1 MIIDLSEFMNSQ
13 SETITFEKTVV
24 FADSYL
30 RDSEIKNIEPV
41 TVKGECHLEEDTV
54 VVSGIITGKMQIED
68 AISLKNIDYPFSFEF
83 EEFLDENLINDEK
96 MLDITDVLWQNIV
109 LEVPLKQT
117 EVTDF
122 SEYQGDGW
130 KLVTEEESKNTNNP
144 FGELVNMW
152 GEE

>member
-1 MIIDLSEFMNSQ
+1 MIDLTEFINSQ
-13 SETITFEKTVV
+13 SGKITFEDTVT
-24 FADSYL
+24 FQDSYL
-30 RDSEIKNIEPV
+30 KDSEIKNIEPV
-41 TVKGECHLEEDTV
+41 TVKGECHLEQEKIV
-54 VVSGIITGKMQIED
+54 ISGVISGKMQIED

-83 EEFLDENLINDEK
+83 EEILDKNLINNEK
-96 MLDITDVLWQNIV
+96 MLDITSILWQNIV

>member
-1 MIIDLSEFMNSQ
+1 MIIDLSEFMNS
-13 SETITFEKTVV
+13 ENEKITLEQTVI
-24 FADSYL
+24 FKDSYL
-30 RDSEIKNIEPV
+30 KDSEIKKIEPV
-41 TVKGECHLEEDTV
+41 TVKGECHLEEDRIII
-54 VVSGIITGKMQIED
+54 SGVIQGKMQIED

-83 EEFLDENLINDEK
+83 EEVVDENLINDEK
-96 MLDITDVLWQNIV
+96 TLDITDVLWQNIV
-109 LEVPLKQT
+109 LEIPLKQT

-130 KLVTEEESKNTNNP
+130 KLVTEEETKNTNNT